1 MADKAISD
9 IDFKPTESM
18 ANEAQKGLDWR
29 KEFGRGGT
37 NVGSTR
43 ASQLIKRENLSPR
56 TVKRMHSY
64 FSRHEVDKQGEG
76 FSPGEKGYPS
86 AGRIAWALWGG
97 DPGQSWA
104 RKKAG
109 QIDRE
114 EDKSMNKVFNLT
126 SVFKAQSDDDGT
138 VKIQGYA
145 STNDTD
151 RAGDV
156 IEKDAWL
163 QGGLENF
170 KNNPILL
177 FNHDYNTPI
186 GKATGL
192 EVTDRGL
199 KIDGI
204 ISKSAGKIAE
214 MVKEGILGAFS
225 VGFRV
230 KDADYIEE
238 TDGLRIK
245 DAELFEVSVVSV
257 PANQSAIFSVAKSF
271 DTDEEYADWKKQ
283 FVNDPHVEIDQSD
296 KDSSKG
302 TANAVFG
309 EGIMSDKDFNLE
321 EFAKEVAR
329 KTAAEIQMKQAE
341 DQAAAKAEAE
351 KVAADV
357 EVQKATEE
365 AELEEKKAEVQAV
378 VQGVTTGAERLISDL
393 EQRVSKNQEDLGDV
407 VEELRKEI
415 NEKSQE
421 IQHIRE
427 SKRVF
432 GGDRQNSDW
441 QKAFEHDVN
450 DAYILA
456 KATGKG
462 YETAFAKNVMQK
474 VNAHSGVEVSS
485 ADFEQT
491 VSSNIERDIQV
502 ELVLAPLF
510 REIAMQS
517 ATQILPIL
525 PDAGYA
531 EFTTNQAASGSS
543 PHGNLESRGDTY
555 GTPFGGNDLTER
567 TLSTK
572 KLISQ
577 SYLGNETEEDAI
589 IPILPLIR
597 ESIIRSHARA
607 VENMILVG
615 NHADGTFGT
624 GGAAPDGLIALA
636 AADSDKTQSSA
647 AFGAA
652 DGTAKLTAAALLA
665 ARKNMGKYGIRPSD
679 VVYIVS
685 VAEYHNLISDA
696 AYADSSQVEGLATK
710 LTGQVGQVYG
720 SPVIVSDE
728 FATAAVSKFYAVA
741 VNTRNFVIPRLRGVT
756 VESDYEV
763 ANQRRVLVASQRLG
777 FTDIINGATD
787 KWALQYKA
795 S

>member
-1 MADKAISD
+1 
-9 IDFKPTESM
+9 
-18 ANEAQKGLDWR
+18 
-29 KEFGRGGT
+29 
-37 NVGSTR
+37 
-43 ASQLIKRENLSPR
+43 
-56 TVKRMHSY
+56 
-64 FSRHEVDKQGEG
+64 
-76 FSPGEKGYPS
+76 
-86 AGRIAWALWGG
+86 
-97 DPGQSWA
+97 
-104 RKKAG
+104 
-109 QIDRE
+109 
-114 EDKSMNKVFNLT
+114 MNKIFNLT

-283 FVNDPHVEIDQSD
+283 FVNDPHVEIDQSEQ
-296 KDSSKG
+296 DSSKG

-407 VEELRKEI
+407 VEELRNEI
-415 NEKSQE
+415 KEKSQE

-432 GGDRQNSDW
+432 GGER
-441 QKAFEHDVN
+441 
-450 DAYILA
+450 
-456 KATGKG
+456 
-462 YETAFAKNVMQK
+462 
-474 VNAHSGVEVSS
+474 
-485 ADFEQT
+485 
-491 VSSNIERDIQV
+491 SSNDW
-502 ELVLAPLF
+502 
-510 REIAMQS
+510 
-517 ATQILPIL
+517 
-525 PDAGYA
+525 
-531 EFTTNQAASGSS
+531 
-543 PHGNLESRGDTY
+543 
-555 GTPFGGNDLTER
+555 
-567 TLSTK
+567 K
-572 KLISQ
+572 K
-577 SYLGNETEEDAI
+577 A
-589 IPILPLIR
+589 
-597 ESIIRSHARA
+597 
-607 VENMILVG
+607 
-615 NHADGTFGT
+615 
-624 GGAAPDGLIALA
+624 
-636 AADSDKTQSSA
+636 
-647 AFGAA
+647 
-652 DGTAKLTAAALLA
+652 
-665 ARKNMGKYGIRPSD
+665 
-679 VVYIVS
+679 
-685 VAEYHNLISDA
+685 
-696 AYADSSQVEGLATK
+696 
-710 LTGQVGQVYG
+710 
-720 SPVIVSDE
+720 
-728 FATAAVSKFYAVA
+728 
-741 VNTRNFVIPRLRGVT
+741 
-756 VESDYEV
+756 
-763 ANQRRVLVASQRLG
+763 
-777 FTDIINGATD
+777 
-787 KWALQYKA
+787 
-795 S
+795 